1 MTLTKQTCAKQA
13 CDCCRIRR
21 VKCDGKR
28 PCSGCLQNSLDCT
41 YLQPSRKRGPKSI
54 RLRSLK
60 RIAEV
65 QRESG
70 PNTIATAPVIYKR
83 VPKKLIDQCLRLY
96 HDNLYVIWPLLSYDD
111 LHKLLEEKYNDNY
124 VYWFLTA
131 LSAATLSDLQTEIKS
146 EEEVTFTGKQLS
158 NLCIS
163 SCQQFDDLD
172 NSNIFN
178 IMTYYCLH
186 RSFAQIS
193 NARTSYRL
201 CCEAVGLITVA
212 GLHREETYGSLTFE
226 EQQLRRKLYYL
237 LLMTERYY
245 AIYLHCA
252 TSLDATIAPPQL
264 ELVTDPQLSMDSF
277 LEMIRIFTVP
287 GKCFFDA
294 LAADSTDASCT
305 EESLKKIWNELHTTS
320 SEIEP
325 WSNGYIDISFSRRWI
340 RILAWKL
347 AYQMRGSNFSL
358 NANNGQIP
366 IEIARDML
374 IDTYLTPENLYD
386 VHGPGVPVKTL
397 EIATALVDIVGQYDH
412 NMKLEAW
419 NVLHDVCKFA
429 FSLNHY
435 NNDML
440 KRFSTKCQ
448 NALITLPI
456 SKPLQ
461 LDGYPKNNEDIDP

>member
-28 PCSGCLQNSLDCT
+28 PCSSCLQNSLDCT

-146 EEEVTFTGKQLS
+146 EEEVTFTGKRLS

-237 LLMTERYY
+237 LLLTERYY
-245 AIYLHCA
+245 AVYIHCS
-252 TSLDATIAPPQL
+252 TSLDSTIAPPQP
-264 ELVTDPQLSMDSF
+264 EPVTDPRLSLDSF
-277 LEMIRIFTVP
+277 LEMIRVFTVP

-294 LAADSTDASCT
+294 LATDSSNASCD
-305 EESLKKIWNELHTTS
+305 EDSLKKIWKEPHTAS
-320 SEIEP
+320 LEIEP
-325 WSNGYIDISFSRRWI
+325 WSYGYVDIAFSRHWI
-340 RILAWKL
+340 RVLAWKL
-347 AYQMRGSNFSL
+347 VLRTGNINFLSASNS
-358 NANNGQIP
+358 AHVP

-374 IDTYLTPENLYD
+374 DDVFLTPNNLYG
-386 VHGPGVPVKTL
+386 VHGPGIPTKAIEV
-397 EIATALVDIVGQYDH
+397 ANALVDVMNQYDQDTES
-412 NMKLEAW
+412 EAW
-419 NVLHDVCKFA
+419 KVLCEISKFV
-429 FSLNHY
+429 FSLKQYDGKLVEN
-435 NNDML
+435 
-440 KRFSTKCQ
+440 FVTKCQ
-448 NALITLPI
+448 SALITLPI
-456 SKPLQ
+456 SKPL
-461 LDGYPKNNEDIDP
+461 KKNEDLHII

>member
-28 PCSGCLQNSLDCT
+28 PCSSCLQNSLDCT

-252 TSLDATIAPPQL
+252 TSLDATIAPPQP
-264 ELVTDPQLSMDSF
+264 EPVTDPRLSLDSF
-277 LEMIRIFTVP
+277 LEMIRVFTVP
-287 GKCFFDA
+287 GKSFFDA
-294 LAADSTDASCT
+294 LATDSSNASCD
-305 EESLKKIWNELHTTS
+305 EDSLKKIWKELHTAS
-320 SEIEP
+320 LEIEP
-325 WSNGYIDISFSRRWI
+325 WSYGYVDIAFSRHWI
-340 RILAWKL
+340 RVLAWKL
-347 AYQMRGSNFSL
+347 VLRTGNINFLSASNS
-358 NANNGQIP
+358 AHVP

-374 IDTYLTPENLYD
+374 DDVFLTPNNLYG
-386 VHGPGVPVKTL
+386 VHGPGIPTKAIEV
-397 EIATALVDIVGQYDH
+397 ANALVDVMNQYDQDTES
-412 NMKLEAW
+412 EAW
-419 NVLHDVCKFA
+419 KVLCEISKFV
-429 FSLNHY
+429 FSLKQYDGKLVEN
-435 NNDML
+435 
-440 KRFSTKCQ
+440 FVTKCQ
-448 NALITLPI
+448 SALITLPI
-456 SKPLQ
+456 SKPL
-461 LDGYPKNNEDIDP
+461 KKNEDLHKI

>member
-28 PCSGCLQNSLDCT
+28 PCSSCLQNSLDCT

-252 TSLDATIAPPQL
+252 TSLDATIAPPQP
-264 ELVTDPQLSMDSF
+264 EPVTDPRLSLDSF
-277 LEMIRIFTVP
+277 LEMIRVFTVP

-294 LAADSTDASCT
+294 LATDSSNASCD
-305 EESLKKIWNELHTTS
+305 EDSLKKIWKELHTAS
-320 SEIEP
+320 LEIEP
-325 WSNGYIDISFSRRWI
+325 WSYGYVDIAFSRHWI
-340 RILAWKL
+340 RVLAWKL
-347 AYQMRGSNFSL
+347 VLRTGNINFLSASNS
-358 NANNGQIP
+358 AHVP

-374 IDTYLTPENLYD
+374 DDVFLTPNNLYG
-386 VHGPGVPVKTL
+386 VHGPGIPTKAIEV
-397 EIATALVDIVGQYDH
+397 ANALVDVMNQYDQDTES
-412 NMKLEAW
+412 EAW
-419 NVLHDVCKFA
+419 KVLCEISKFV
-429 FSLNHY
+429 FSLKQYDGKLVEN
-435 NNDML
+435 
-440 KRFSTKCQ
+440 FVTKCQ
-448 NALITLPI
+448 SALITLPI
-456 SKPLQ
+456 SKPL
-461 LDGYPKNNEDIDP
+461 KKNEDLHKI